1 LKWKNQVK
9 GNLAARRSQ
18 DQNLHDL
25 VEREDPVESMSLA
38 TWKSGNMLQRSSMS
52 SFALSSA
59 DHVLSRRIGMRRR
72 EEAPKHLK
80 FNGARRFE
88 EQGHRLED

>member
-1 LKWKNQVK
+1 
-9 GNLAARRSQ
+9 
-18 DQNLHDL
+18 
-25 VEREDPVESMSLA
+25 
-38 TWKSGNMLQRSSMS
+38 MS

-72 EEAPKHLK
+72 EEAPKHMK